1 MSSSS
6 NLYRHSAHSKSS
18 ETSIDQHTSL
28 PIAELVQVNTRWK
41 LNLDVLLRI
50 MHFAT
55 QDVVASLMRTCR
67 PLNQKGAKNLF
78 RSPVTLR
85 TTAQVTSFLHFFL
98 ARDERGRERAT
109 FRYSLLSE
117 LLISIHDPEAQPA
130 TSALKHFFAYI
141 APYIRNF
148 ARLVYVILRHSYT
161 PIERS

>member
-6 NLYRHSAHSKSS
+6 KLYRHSAHSKSS

-98 ARDERGRERAT
+98 AQDERGRERAT

-117 LLISIHDPEAQPA
+117 LLISIPDPEEPA
-130 TSALKHFFAYI
+130 TSALKHFFACI
-141 APYIRNF
+141 APYIRHF
-148 ARLVYVILRHSYT
+148 ARLVYVILRHSDT